1 VSKAIGRPLAKL
13 AALVMVGKS
22 LEELGFTEE
31 IVPVHYSVK
40 EAVFP
45 FVKFPGVDTLLG
57 PEMKSTGEVMG
68 IDSDFGRAF
77 AKAQIQAGNS
87 LPTEGTV
94 LVSMRTVDQE
104 GVVEAIRSLANLGF
118 RIVATDGTNQSLA
131 RHGIESEK
139 INKAYE
145 ASPHTVDLIE
155 SGGVDLVINTVDA
168 DERAVADSFSM
179 RRVALQ
185 RGIPYCT
192 TLAAA
197 RASAAA
203 IEALRAESIGVRS
216 LQEIQ
221 ARM

>member
-1 VSKAIGRPLAKL
+1 
-13 AALVMVGKS
+13 
-22 LEELGFTEE
+22 
-31 IVPVHYSVK
+31 SVK

-68 IDSDFGRAF
+68 IDTDFGRAF

-87 LPTEGTV
+87 LPTQGTV

-104 GVVEAIRSLANLGF
+104 AVVEPIRSLASLGF
-118 RIVATDGTNQSLA
+118 RILATDGTSQALG

-145 ASPHTVDLIE
+145 PSPHTVDHIE
-155 SGGVDLVINTVDA
+155 SGEVDLVINTVDA
-168 DERAVADSFSM
+168 DDRAVEDSFSM
-179 RRVALQ
+179 RRAALQ

-197 RASAAA
+197 RASVAA

-216 LQEIQ
+216 LQEIH